1 VLRDGWTG
9 FLVSPHAPDHL
20 AARILDL
27 LRDRKTAGIM
37 AGRAEEQIAQKFDL
51 RTIVAR
57 HIALYAELLAR
68 DPENGAPVFRNDHA
82 QSTI

>member
-1 VLRDGWTG
+1 
-9 FLVSPHAPDHL
+9 
-20 AARILDL
+20 
-27 LRDRKTAGIM
+27 M